1 MKLHLL
7 LPFVTAVSM
16 LGAEVLLYDPMAAG
30 VEKNTPVGWSHYQQV
45 VDGSSGKILA
55 GDGCITLVDEGP
67 GEIGF
72 YHDFAVKSG
81 EWLRASAEVRQAEGE
96 TVKSFCR
103 IQLTARMQK
112 EQRLST
118 QFQRLTRVFQPY
130 SIGMQVPDGCKVVR
144 LYVYSGKKETGKIE
158 IRNIKMESSDTE
170 LKELTTATRMI
181 DGNTVFKAATAELN
195 PKTTVVTKAEKTDD
209 GRAVII
215 TGNSNVKNKAAAPD
229 VTFKVIAPTAGL
241 YVLRTEASVDEEGAK
256 IMENTH
262 SKFGSMFARIQI
274 GTNRPTE
281 RVVFVP
287 WGRPQLNGQTL
298 GKFELAEGEQEIK
311 FWLPEH
317 LKLHRM
323 IVSPYTP
330 VKVPPEAEAYSPAV
344 VPPPIHPRLWV
355 TPDLLPTI
363 RQNLETEENRPHWEA
378 VKLSALAPLEFKF
391 NPDEEISFNAALEV
405 GIQNKAFYYLMTGDK
420 TIGMEALKLAVDYIS
435 HVEFGNILD
444 ITREMGRAIYI
455 TSCTYDWCFDLM
467 TDEQRETILQHFR
480 RLRRDM
486 ECGWPPFGQSI
497 INGHGNERQ
506 VNRDLLSM
514 SIAIYGEDPEP
525 YKYCAYKILEQLV
538 PMRAW
543 EYQSP
548 RHNQGISY
556 SSFRFQCD
564 MHAATLFK
572 RMLGREV
579 FDTNIKNVPLYWLY
593 MRAPNGTMLR
603 DGDGVCNGDYWP
615 MALTNLFNFSY
626 SALPTPVIKSPAAMA
641 LTNLFNFSYS
651 GAALVKGEFIRQK
664 GPSTNEHIYFLLLN
678 RPELKPE
685 MSLDSLPWTQDFG
698 PILSSM
704 VARTGWNL
712 GKLSDD
718 VVAEIKGGGFHFGNH
733 QHADAGSFQV
743 FYRGWLVAKLDQY
756 GFYGTPY
763 DMNFNKRSIAKS
775 MMLVRDPNEVFL
787 NMAGNDGGSRFLQR
801 HPTSPE
807 MAQSDPTY
815 HYGKKLSCSFG
826 PSPMRPL
833 FSYYAADLTEAY
845 SEKIKHFTRRFCF
858 FNLGDAQTPA
868 LIVIADDVEAA
879 DSSFKKYW
887 QICSLKA
894 PDVVSKGLVLHS
906 EDNGRQGK
914 MFMDMLVPSDFEM
927 DVRNGEKLNDI
938 FGFKVKPPYPQRPE
952 PNGTRVMFS
961 PKKVAG
967 RDRFLAVMQVA
978 DGKAEKLPVVF
989 TELPNAYQLSFKE
1002 TTLLLASG
1010 DKPIEAPCEFTVS
1023 NQAAECRVLAAGLAT
1038 GDWSIQGAGFS
1049 AVTTVKEGRNTL
1061 FFVGKPGRYVLT
1073 PGKVAS
1079 KSLPDYKSLEAPD
1092 INKIPYRGVY
1102 LDGSQLEGVSSLV
1115 EKDKYYV
1122 PVRPLLEAVR
1132 LNYSADATTLNI
1144 GNGKVVF
1151 TAGAGDFHLNGM
1163 SLVLS
1168 DKPKVVD
1175 GEWYL
1180 TAPVM
1185 ACILR
1190 RALKQ
1195 DTVAESVLFVQSGG
1209 FDNKVVW
1216 VESPTNPDFAKLS
1229 EMLRN
1234 GPDKRGYWDGFGKEA
1249 TFTVT
1254 LKEEMPVDKV
1264 RIHFLRGN
1272 TRVASFAIE
1281 AIDANGKVTR
1291 VFKGES
1297 DGKTDALE
1305 TFSFPAVSARQIRFV
1320 GFGNNKNL
1328 WNSVVTFAVGE

>member
-1 MKLHLL
+1 MKLYWL
-7 LPFVTAVSM
+7 LPFVAATS
-16 LGAEVLLYDPMAAG
+16 LLSAEVLLNDPMTAG
-30 VEKNTPVGWSHYQQV
+30 VEKNAPVGWRPYQQV
-45 VDGSSGKILA
+45 VNGSSGQVLA
-55 GDGCITLVDEGP
+55 GNGCVTMIDEGA

-72 YHDFAVKSG
+72 CRDFKVKPDQ
-81 EWLRASAEVRQAEGE
+81 WLRASLEARLPDGE
-96 TVKSFCR
+96 THVGFFR
-103 IQLTARMQK
+103 IQLTARLPK
-112 EQRLST
+112 EIRLST
-118 QFQRLTRVFQPY
+118 PFSRLSHVFRPY
-130 SIGMQVPDGCKVVR
+130 SVVMRVPENCKVAR
-144 LYVYSGKKETGKIE
+144 LYVYSSKKDFGKID
-158 IRNIKMESSDTE
+158 IRNIKMEFSDTE
-170 LKELTTATRMI
+170 IKDQNLTNSVI
-181 DGNTVFKAATAELN
+181 DGPTAFKAADAELN
-195 PKTTVVTKAEKTDD
+195 PKTIVLTDAEKAD
-209 GRAVII
+209 GGKAPII
-215 TGNSNVKNKAAAPD
+215 KGASNVKNKEAAPD

-241 YVLRTEASVDEEGAK
+241 YVLRTEASVDAEGAT

-262 SKFGSMFARIQI
+262 SKYGSMFARIQI
-274 GTNRPTE
+274 GSQRPTE

-287 WGRPQLNGQTL
+287 WGKPQLNAQTL
-298 GKFELAEGEQEIK
+298 GKFDLVEGAQEIK

-317 LKLHRM
+317 LKLHKL
-323 IVSPYTP
+323 IVAPYTP
-330 VKVPPEAEAYSPAV
+330 VNVPPEAEAYTPSV
-344 VPPPIHPRLWV
+344 VPPPVHPRLWV

-363 RQNLETEENRPHWEA
+363 RQNLETEENLPHWEA

-391 NPDEEISFNAALEV
+391 NPDEEIPFNANLEV

-420 TIGMEALKLAVDYIS
+420 TIGQEALKLAVDYIS
-435 HVEFGNILD
+435 HVEFGNLLD
-444 ITREMGRAIYI
+444 ITREMGRAIYV

-467 TDEQRETILQHFR
+467 TDEQRDTILQHFR

-486 ECGWPPFGQSI
+486 ECGWPPFGQGI
-497 INGHGNERQ
+497 VNGHGNERQ

-525 YKYCAYKILEQLV
+525 YKYCSYKILEQLV

-564 MHAATLFK
+564 MHAAMLFK
-572 RMLGREV
+572 RMSGREV
-579 FDTNIKNVPLYWLY
+579 FDPNIKNVPLYWLY

-603 DGDGVCNGDYWP
+603 DGDGVCNGDYW
-615 MALTNLFNFSY
+615 S
-626 SALPTPVIKSPAAMA
+626 MA

-651 GAALVKGEFIRQK
+651 GAAIVKGEFIRQK
-664 GPSTNEHIYFLLLN
+664 GPSTNEHIYYLLLN

-685 MSLDSLPWTQDFG
+685 MSLDALPWTQDFG

-712 GKLSDD
+712 SKLSDD
-718 VVAEIKGGGFHFGNH
+718 VVAEIKGGGFHCGNH

-743 FYRGWLVAKLDQY
+743 FYRGFLVARLDQY

-775 MMLVRDPNEVFL
+775 MMLVRDPNEKFL
-787 NMAGNDGGSRFLQR
+787 NTVGNDGGSRFIQR

-807 MAQSDPTY
+807 MAQSDPTF

-833 FSYYAADLTEAY
+833 YSYYATDLTSAY

-858 FNLGDAQTPA
+858 FNLGDAKTPA

-879 DSSFKKYW
+879 DPSFKKYW

-894 PDVVSKGLVLHS
+894 PETQPNGLILHS
-906 EDNGRQGK
+906 EDNGRKGK
-914 MFMDMLVPSDFEM
+914 MFMEMLVPSDVEM
-927 DVRNGEKLNDI
+927 DVRNGDKMNDI

-978 DGKAEKLPVVF
+978 DGKAEKLPVAF

-1010 DKPIEAPCEFTVS
+1010 DKPIETPCEFTVS
-1023 NQAAECRVLAAGLAT
+1023 SQAAECRLLAAGLAA
-1038 GDWSIQGAGFS
+1038 GDWSIKGAGFN
-1049 AVTTVKEGRNTL
+1049 AVATVEEGRNTL

-1073 PGKVAS
+1073 PGKTAA
-1079 KSLPDYKSLEAPD
+1079 KPLPDYKSMEAPEV
-1092 INKIPYRGVY
+1092 NKIPFRGVY

-1151 TAGAGDFHLNGM
+1151 TAGSGDCRLNGM
-1163 SLVLS
+1163 SL
-1168 DKPKVVD
+1168 
-1175 GEWYL
+1175 
-1180 TAPVM
+1180 
-1185 ACILR
+1185 
-1190 RALKQ
+1190 
-1195 DTVAESVLFVQSGG
+1195 
-1209 FDNKVVW
+1209 
-1216 VESPTNPDFAKLS
+1216 
-1229 EMLRN
+1229 
-1234 GPDKRGYWDGFGKEA
+1234 
-1249 TFTVT
+1249 
-1254 LKEEMPVDKV
+1254 
-1264 RIHFLRGN
+1264 
-1272 TRVASFAIE
+1272 
-1281 AIDANGKVTR
+1281 
-1291 VFKGES
+1291 
-1297 DGKTDALE
+1297 
-1305 TFSFPAVSARQIRFV
+1305 
-1320 GFGNNKNL
+1320 
-1328 WNSVVTFAVGE
+1328 

>member
-7 LPFVTAVSM
+7 LPFVAAVS
-16 LGAEVLLYDPMAAG
+16 LWGAEVLLNDPMTAG
-30 VEKNTPVGWSHYQQV
+30 VKDNVPIGWKPYRQA

-55 GDGCITLVDEGP
+55 GDGCITVVDEGP

-72 YHDFAVKSG
+72 CRDFPVKPG
-81 EWLRASAEVRQAEGE
+81 MWLRASAEVRQAEGE
-96 TVKSFCR
+96 TVKSLCR

-112 EQRLST
+112 EQRLAT
-118 QFQRLTRVFQPY
+118 QFQRLSRAFKPY
-130 SIGMQVPDGCKVVR
+130 SVGMRVPEGCKVVR
-144 LYVYSGKKETGKIE
+144 LYVYSGKKESGKID

-170 LKELTTATRMI
+170 LKELTIANRVI
-181 DGNTVFKAATAELN
+181 DGNTVFKASIAELN
-195 PKTTVVTKAEKTDD
+195 PKTTVLTQAERADD
-209 GRAVII
+209 GRAAII
-215 TGNSNVKNKAAAPD
+215 TGSSNVKNKEAAPD
-229 VTFKVIAPTAGL
+229 MVFTVIAPSAGL
-241 YVLRTEASVDEEGAK
+241 YVLRTEASVDAEGAK

-262 SKFGSMFARIQI
+262 SKFGSMYARIQI
-274 GTNRPTE
+274 GSQRPTE

-287 WGRPQLNGQTL
+287 WGNPLLNAQTL
-298 GKFELAEGEQEIK
+298 GKFELAEGEQKIK

-317 LKLHRM
+317 LKLHKM
-323 IVSPYTP
+323 IAFPYTP
-330 VKVPPEAEAYSPAV
+330 VKVPPEVEAYSPAV
-344 VPPPIHPRLWV
+344 VPPPVHPRLWV

-391 NPDEEISFNAALEV
+391 NPDEEIPFNAPLEV
-405 GIQNKAFYYLMTGDK
+405 GILNKAFYYLMTGDK
-420 TIGMEALKLAVDYIS
+420 TIGQEALKLAVDYIS
-435 HVEFGNILD
+435 HVEFGNLLD
-444 ITREMGRAIYI
+444 ITREMGRAIYV

-467 TDEQRETILQHFR
+467 TDEQRETILQHFK

-497 INGHGNERQ
+497 LNGHGNERQ

-538 PMRAW
+538 PMRKW
-543 EYQSP
+543 EYQSS

-579 FDTNIKNVPLYWLY
+579 FDPNIKNMPYYWLY
-593 MRAPNGTMLR
+593 MRAPNGAMLR
-603 DGDGVCNGDYWP
+603 DGDGVCNGDYW
-615 MALTNLFNFSY
+615 S
-626 SALPTPVIKSPAAMA
+626 MA

-651 GAALVKGEFIRQK
+651 GNPLVKGEFVRQK
-664 GPSTNEHIYFLLLN
+664 GLSTSEHIYFLLLN
-678 RPELKPE
+678 RPEIKPE
-685 MSLDSLPWTQDFG
+685 MSLDSLPWTHDFG

-718 VVAEIKGGGFHFGNH
+718 VVAEIKGGGFHSGNH

-775 MMLVRDPNEVFL
+775 MMLVRDPNEKFL
-787 NMAGNDGGSRFLQR
+787 NTAGNDGGSRFLQR

-833 FSYYAADLTEAY
+833 YSYYAADLTSAY

-858 FNLGDAQTPA
+858 FNLGDAQAPA
-868 LIVIADDVEAA
+868 LIVVADDVEAA
-879 DSSFKKYW
+879 DPSFKKYW

-894 PDVVSKGLVLHS
+894 PDVLSNGLVLHS
-906 EDNGRQGK
+906 EDNERHGK
-914 MFMDMLVPSDFEM
+914 MFMEMLVPNDVDM
-927 DVRNGEKLNDI
+927 DVRNGDKMNDI

-978 DGKAEKLPVVF
+978 EGKAEKLPVTF

-1002 TTLLLASG
+1002 TTLLLASS
-1010 DKPIEAPCEFTVS
+1010 DKPIETPCEFTVS
-1023 NQAAECRVLAAGLAT
+1023 NQAAECRVLVAGLKA
-1038 GDWSIQGAGFS
+1038 GEWSIQGAGFS
-1049 AVTTVKEGRNTL
+1049 AVATVEEGRNTL
-1061 FFVGKPGRYVLT
+1061 FFVGKPGQYVLT
-1073 PGKVAS
+1073 PGKTVA
-1079 KSLPDYKSLEAPD
+1079 KPLPDYTALVAPD
-1092 INKIPYRGVY
+1092 VNKIPYRGIY
-1102 LDGSQLEGVSSLV
+1102 LDGSKMEGVSCLV
-1115 EKDKYYV
+1115 EKGKFYV

-1132 LNYSADATTLNI
+1132 LNYVADAKTLDI
-1144 GNGKVVF
+1144 CNGKAVF
-1151 TAGAGDFHLNGM
+1151 TAGSGEFRLNGTP
-1163 SLVLS
+1163 LALS

-1180 TAPVM
+1180 PAPYM
-1185 ACILR
+1185 ACIVR
-1190 RALKQ
+1190 RGLKQ
-1195 DTVAESVLFVQSGG
+1195 DTLAETVLFVKGG
-1209 FDNKVVW
+1209 AFDDKIVW
-1216 VESPTNPDFAKLS
+1216 VESPTNPDFAKLA

-1234 GPDKRGYWDGFGKEA
+1234 GPDKRGYWDGLGKNA

-1264 RIHFLRGN
+1264 GIQFHQGS
-1272 TRVASFAIE
+1272 TRVARFAIE
-1281 AIDANGKVTR
+1281 AIDAKGKVTR
-1291 VFKGES
+1291 VFEGES
-1297 DGKTDALE
+1297 DGKSNGLE
-1305 TFSFPAVSARQIRFV
+1305 TFTFPAVPARQIRFV
-1320 GFGNNKNL
+1320 GFGNSKNL
-1328 WNSVVTFAVGE
+1328 WNSVVTFVVGE